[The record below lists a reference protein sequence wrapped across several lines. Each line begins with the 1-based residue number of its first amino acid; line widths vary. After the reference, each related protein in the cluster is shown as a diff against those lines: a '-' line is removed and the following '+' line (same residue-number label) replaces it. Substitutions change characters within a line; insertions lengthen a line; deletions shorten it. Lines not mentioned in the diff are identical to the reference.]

1 MITRTMNM
9 QSNATDKLAS
19 RILGSSPSAIPA
31 DVVHEAKRALLNIT
45 GCALGGA
52 THPAMDI
59 AIAALGPYAGQPTC
73 AVLGRR
79 ERFDPLFASMLNGIS
94 SHVHDYDDTTP
105 KNYIHNSSPVASA
118 LFAYAS
124 VNLVSGSDFLH
135 AFILGFEVVSRIGNA
150 TYPAHYDAGWHST
163 GSIGVFGAAIAVGK
177 LLGLSKTQMIHTIG
191 MAATQ
196 SAGLREMFGS
206 MAKSLH
212 PGRSAQ
218 SGYMA
223 ALLAQKGFTA
233 GLQSLEGP
241 RGFAAVQ
248 SAAYDLDKITDG
260 FGEEFDLR
268 VNTYKPFPCGIV
280 IHPTIDAC
288 SQLHVAH
295 GLDPA
300 QVTLVKLRVAPL
312 VKDLCNKQDITCGLE
327 GKFSIYHA
335 AAIGL
340 ARGKGTLAEFT
351 DDVASDPVLK
361 RLREI
366 TEAVGDSRV
375 SEDAVHVEVYL
386 SDGRVL
392 TKDLTGSIG
401 NLARPLSDRQLE
413 RKLADQS
420 TVIAPYAVDELI
432 ARCWEVDKLRDMSE
446 LIGLTV
452 PMPL

>member
-1 MITRTMNM
+1 MLTNTIDT
-9 QSNATDKLAS
+9 TDHLAS
-19 RILGSSPSAIPA
+19 LVVDSSLAAVPV
-31 DVVHEAKRALLNIT
+31 DVIHEAKRALLNIT

-52 THPAMDI
+52 THPAMEL
-59 AIAALGPYAGQPTC
+59 AIEALGPYAGKPVA

-79 ERFDPLFASMLNGIS
+79 EHFDPLFASMLNGIS

-105 KNYIHNSSPVASA
+105 GNYIHNSSPVASA

-124 VNLVSGSDFLH
+124 VNRVTGRDFLH

-163 GSIGVFGAAIAVGK
+163 GSIGVFGAAVAIGR
-177 LLGLSKTQMIHTIG
+177 LLGLSRLQMTHAIG
-191 MAATQ
+191 LAATQ

-233 GLQSLEGP
+233 GLKSLEGP

-248 SAAYDLDKITDG
+248 SAAYDLSKITDR

-268 VNTYKPFPCGIV
+268 VNTYKPYPCGIV

-288 SQLHVAH
+288 SQLHHEH
-295 GLDPA
+295 GIDA
-300 QVTLVKLRVAPL
+300 DTIVSVKLRVAPL
-312 VKDLCNKQDITCGLE
+312 VKDLCNKQHISCGLE

-340 ARGKGTLAEFT
+340 VRGKATLDEFT
-351 DDVASDPVLK
+351 DDVVTDPALK
-361 RLREI
+361 RLRTI
-366 TEAVGDSRV
+366 TEAVGDETV
-375 SEDAVHVEVYL
+375 HEDSVHVEVRL

-392 TKDLTGSIG
+392 TKHLLQSLG
-401 NLARPLSDRQLE
+401 NLARPLSDSQLE
-413 RKLADQS
+413 QKFSDQA
-420 TVIAPYAVDELI
+420 TVISRGAVDQLLTRCWNVDRLENMNELI
-432 ARCWEVDKLRDMSE
+432 A
-446 LIGLTV
+446 LTV
-452 PMPL
+452 PPPA

>member
-1 MITRTMNM
+1 MLMN
-9 QSNATDKLAS
+9 SSGATDLLAS
-19 RILGSSPSAIPA
+19 QILGSSLDAIPI

-52 THPAMDI
+52 MHPAMDI
-59 AIAALGPYAGQPTC
+59 AIDALGPYAGDPIAT
-73 AVLGRR
+73 VLGRR

-105 KNYIHNSSPVASA
+105 GNYIHNSSPVASA
-118 LFAYAS
+118 LFSYAS
-124 VNLVSGSDFLH
+124 VNRVSGRDFLH
-135 AFILGFEVVSRIGNA
+135 AFILGFEVTSRIGNA

-163 GSIGVFGAAIAVGK
+163 GSIGVFGAAVAIGR
-177 LLGLSKTQMIHTIG
+177 LLGLSRLQMTHAIG
-191 MAATQ
+191 LAATQ

-233 GLQSLEGP
+233 GLRSLEGP

-248 SAAYDLDKITDG
+248 SAAYDLSKISDG

-288 SQLHVAH
+288 SQLHHEHRIDTDAIVS
-295 GLDPA
+295 
-300 QVTLVKLRVAPL
+300 VKLRVAPL
-312 VKDLCNKQDITCGLE
+312 VKDLCNKKDISCGLE

-340 ARGKGTLAEFT
+340 ARGKATLDEFT
-351 DDVASDPVLK
+351 DDVVTDPTLR
-361 RLREI
+361 RLRAL
-366 TEAVGDSRV
+366 TEAIGDATV
-375 SEDAVHVEVYL
+375 HEDSVQVEVRL

-392 TKDLTGSIG
+392 TKHLLQSLG
-401 NLARPLSDRQLE
+401 NLARPLSDSQLE
-413 RKLADQS
+413 QKFSDQAA
-420 TVIAPYAVDELI
+420 VISRSAVDQLLSRCWNVDRLENMNELI
-432 ARCWEVDKLRDMSE
+432 A
-446 LIGLTV
+446 LTV
-452 PMPL
+452 PPPV